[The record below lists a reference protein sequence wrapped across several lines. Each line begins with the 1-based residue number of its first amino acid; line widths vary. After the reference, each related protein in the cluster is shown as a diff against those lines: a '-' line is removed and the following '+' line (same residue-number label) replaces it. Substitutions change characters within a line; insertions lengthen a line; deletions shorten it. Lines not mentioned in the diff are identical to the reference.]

1 MLIGGVG
8 GWWLAQPGFQIV
20 RNFVDDILI
29 AEMWCVMRLV
39 CEKALILTDRISIDR
54 ISHSNPLQTDF

>member
-1 MLIGGVG
+1 VLIGGVG

-29 AEMWCVMRLV
+29 ADNV
-39 CEKALILTDRISIDR
+39 AD
-54 ISHSNPLQTDF
+54 